1 MITINNHLGTIT
13 YSKQFFYSLIGGT
26 VTNCF
31 GIVGMN
37 AGDAKQTFVEKV
49 PLKFIKKFAEKTILS
64 EKGVTVR
71 YKNDKLYIDL
81 HISVMYGVNVS
92 TIVKSIIHKVRF
104 AVEDETGF
112 TVDKVNVFVDA
123 VKVEYQGEYLTNAKR
138 KNSQRCDHLRC
149 KQYNQ

>member
-49 PLKFIKKFAEKTILS
+49 NSSRNLPKRLSFQKK
-64 EKGVTVR
+64 
-71 YKNDKLYIDL
+71 
-81 HISVMYGVNVS
+81 VS
-92 TIVKSIIHKVRF
+92 R
-104 AVEDETGF
+104 
-112 TVDKVNVFVDA
+112 
-123 VKVEYQGEYLTNAKR
+123 
-138 KNSQRCDHLRC
+138 
-149 KQYNQ
+149 

>member
-37 AGDAKQTFVEKV
+37 AGDAKQTF
-49 PLKFIKKFAEKTILS
+49 
-64 EKGVTVR
+64 
-71 YKNDKLYIDL
+71 
-81 HISVMYGVNVS
+81 GVNVS

-123 VKVEYQGEYLTNAKR
+123 VKV
-138 KNSQRCDHLRC
+138 
-149 KQYNQ
+149 

>member
-92 TIVKSIIHKVRF
+92 TIVKSIIHKVIF

-123 VKVEYQGEYLTNAKR
+123 VKV
-138 KNSQRCDHLRC
+138 
-149 KQYNQ
+149 

>member
-13 YSKQFFYSLIGGT
+13 YSKQFFYSLIGET

-123 VKVEYQGEYLTNAKR
+123 VKV
-138 KNSQRCDHLRC
+138 
-149 KQYNQ
+149 

>member
-49 PLKFIKKFAEKTILS
+49 PLKFIKNLPKRLS
-64 EKGVTVR
+64 FQK
-71 YKNDKLYIDL
+71 K
-81 HISVMYGVNVS
+81 VS
-92 TIVKSIIHKVRF
+92 R
-104 AVEDETGF
+104 
-112 TVDKVNVFVDA
+112 
-123 VKVEYQGEYLTNAKR
+123 
-138 KNSQRCDHLRC
+138 
-149 KQYNQ
+149 

>member
-37 AGDAKQTFVEKV
+37 AGVAKQTFVEKKYLLNSSRNL
-49 PLKFIKKFAEKTILS
+49 PKRLS
-64 EKGVTVR
+64 FQKKGVTVR

-81 HISVMYGVNVS
+81 SHFRNVRGKCVYDS
-92 TIVKSIIHKVRF
+92 KEHHS
-104 AVEDETGF
+104 
-112 TVDKVNVFVDA
+112 
-123 VKVEYQGEYLTNAKR
+123 
-138 KNSQRCDHLRC
+138 
-149 KQYNQ
+149 